1 MDNVIQKKIC
11 LIGSFAVGKT
21 SLVKRFVYDRFP
33 DRYITTFGVKIE
45 KKVVQTNIG
54 PINLML
60 WDLAGEDEFQK
71 VRDSYLRGA
80 SGHLIVVDGTRR
92 DTLNKALI
100 LKDRADHVDSQYD
113 PKPFV
118 LLLNKIDLEDKW
130 EITEDF
136 LSNFVQE
143 DWIILKTSAKTG
155 QGVEEAFQILTQKM
169 LENGAN

>member
-1 MDNVIQKKIC
+1 MDNAIQKKVC

-21 SLVKRFVYDRFP
+21 SLVKRYVYDRFP

-45 KKVVQTNIG
+45 KKVVQTNSG

-71 VRDSYLRGA
+71 LPDSYLRGA

-92 DTLNKALI
+92 ETLNKALI
-100 LKDRADHVDSQYD
+100 LKDRADHIDSKYE

-118 LLLNKIDLEDKW
+118 VLLNKVDLENDW
-130 EITEDF
+130 EINADF
-136 LSNFVQE
+136 LANFAEE

-169 LENGAN
+169 LENGVN